1 MKRIFVGICALM
13 ISAMPVL
20 AADNGCAKE
29 ENDRINPA
37 LALCSTHVYNIR
49 QTQNQTGVNKQAMRD
64 VVALKTTVMTQQMNK
79 QYEYLEAMIRR
90 FKTQLEKAVLTTGL
104 EAKGASTS
112 SGSGSASTSVRS
124 DDKYVV
130 LAGTENCMQKGSVDA
145 AVTCTQSNVRIVMNA
160 LNAGNTNDARKQLEK
175 DLDVAKSWGIV
186 GYDNEKKQWV
196 QMDASGNNTTNVMS
210 NCTNATKVNGDR
222 KKATVLACA
231 NELNVQIG
239 LFLDNRSRQYKRQE
253 K

>member
-1 MKRIFVGICALM
+1 MKLMKRIFVGICALM

-104 EAKGASTS
+104 EAKGASS
-112 SGSGSASTSVRS
+112 SSSADSGNSFRS
-124 DDKYVV
+124 DDRNVHM
-130 LAGTENCMQKGSVDA
+130 AGVKNCNNELLPTDVMTCLNNNMNTMSNATDNA
-145 AVTCTQSNVRIVMNA
+145 NEISSAV
-160 LNAGNTNDARKQLEK
+160 RKQLVNDFKLLNGTDVSANAKCEINLSDGRSCLEEK
-175 DLDVAKSWGIV
+175 
-186 GYDNEKKQWV
+186 
-196 QMDASGNNTTNVMS
+196 NV
-210 NCTNATKVNGDR
+210 R
-222 KKATVLACA
+222 KKADFRDCFDYMRNCLRSKSYALSQAA
-231 NELNVQIG
+231 NQ
-239 LFLDNRSRQYKRQE
+239 QK